1 MGEELDGGL
10 RPGSVGAISEEEG
23 KFPIDSFSVDMG
35 EKTDTPLL
43 ALSREWNFEAS
54 RRYYGISGAH
64 TVATDDG
71 VGIFGVTTG
80 ASDFGV
86 ALPGYAANNGR
97 TITIV
102 KVDSGAGEVTISGG
116 FVTMYLNRQYQK
128 VTVVSNGSVWLKL
141 DGEPSY
147 ISGHISMGGGLY
159 SIPVESRNGSWDIT
173 NFAETSYT
181 EEDWGSIAPAGVKS
195 FEVSL
200 LCRFVG
206 DGALDGIQVCTRPA
220 SSSETDT
227 VKTRIASSY
236 YTNLG
241 SADVMGA
248 TLRARIDC
256 DPDGKFD
263 MWCIGSGGSVYV
275 SCLGYWMGY

>member
-1 MGEELDGGL
+1 MKEELDGGL

-147 ISGHISMGGGLY
+147 MSSHIAMGGGLY
-159 SIPVESRNGSWDIT
+159 MIPVLSRTDGYDLTDNSVSDTWEQTAFSGL
-173 NFAETSYT
+173 Y
-181 EEDWGSIAPAGVKS
+181 PAGVKMLWARIQLIGAAA
-195 FEVSL
+195 EDTAI
-200 LCRFVG
+200 LCTSPDNTATVAQAYQMRISAEIGAANYAVASG
-206 DGALDGIQVCTRPA
+206 NAILVDSDGQFYYRRYA
-220 SSSETDT
+220 STHPVDT
-227 VKTRIASSY
+227 VGFQIH
-236 YTNLG
+236 
-241 SADVMGA
+241 
-248 TLRARIDC
+248 
-256 DPDGKFD
+256 
-263 MWCIGSGGSVYV
+263 
-275 SCLGYWMGY
+275 GYWMGY